1 MRWIRTMKSGLFV
14 MGLVLLGG
22 AAMAEDAAKPPKKPG
37 APINVQVVFSR
48 FQGEKKIASI
58 PYTLSLTANGEVSRL
73 HMGIQVPLKYE
84 GADFPGNAV
93 YKNVGSR
100 VSCSAELL
108 DDGRFKIPCQFDW
121 SAISTDDQARTGPS
135 SSGSDTRPL
144 PPTLRNF
151 TLEATLVLRDGQTAQ
166 TAASDPVSGDI
177 IKIDV
182 TLSVSK

>member
-1 MRWIRTMKSGLFV
+1 MRWIITTRMGVFA
-14 MGLVLLGG
+14 MGLALLGG
-22 AAMAEDAAKPPKKPG
+22 AAVAEDDAKLPKKPG
-37 APINVQVVFSR
+37 TPINLQVVFSR

-84 GADFPGNAV
+84 GSDFPGNAV
-93 YKNVGSR
+93 YKNVGNR

-121 SAISTDDQARTGPS
+121 FSISTDDRERTGPAS
-135 SSGSDTRPL
+135 SDADARPL

-151 TLEATLVLRDGQTAQ
+151 TLEATLVLRDGQSAQ
-166 TAASDPVSGDI
+166 TAASDPVSGDV
-177 IKIDV
+177 IKLDV
-182 TLSVSK
+182 KLSVSE